1 MKRHTDALKALIQTV
16 PALAAKTFVT
26 LAPTTA
32 VPYVVIHPMDGT
44 DESTRL
50 AGPNATQHPRF
61 VIHSV
66 GSTYEQCAA
75 VAEAVKSKL
84 VVGGLGVTPVVPGEQ
99 SGRLEYSSPTPIQ
112 IDTDVSPPLCY
123 HVAEVTFESV
133 PA

>member
-1 MKRHTDALKALIQTV
+1 MRQHTAWLKAEVQAV
-16 PALAAKTFVT
+16 PALTSKTFVT
-26 LAPTTA
+26 LATNTS

-75 VAEAVKSKL
+75 IAEAVKKRL
-84 VVGGLGVTPVVPGEQ
+84 VVGGFGVTPTIPGEL
-99 SGRLEYSSPTPIQ
+99 SGRVEYSSPTPIQ
-112 IDTDVSPPLCY
+112 VDRDVSPPLCY
-123 HVAEVTFESV
+123 HVAEVSWSSD

>member
-1 MKRHTDALKALIQTV
+1 VRRHTDALKALIQTV
-16 PALAAKTFVT
+16 PALATKTFVT

-32 VPYVVIHPMDGT
+32 VPYVVIHPMDGN

-50 AGPNATQHPRF
+50 AGPASTQHPRF

-75 VAEAVKSKL
+75 IAEAVKSKL
-84 VVGGLGVTPVVPGEQ
+84 VVGGFGVAPVVVGEL
-99 SGRLEYSSPTPIQ
+99 SGRLEYSSPQPIQ
-112 IDTDVSPPLCY
+112 VDRDVTPALCY
-123 HVAEVTFESV
+123 HVAEVTWTGE